1 MKKTA
6 LITHVNT
13 GIGLLTAMDLA
24 RAGVT
29 VCMACNNSE
38 QAEASR
44 NKILQV
50 VPTAKIE
57 LYTLDLSSFTSIRQM
72 VKEFSAKHQYL
83 DVLIN
88 NTDTGCIQQE
98 VTQEG
103 FEPQFGIHY
112 LGPFLLTHLL
122 LPLLEATVALKGE
135 ARILHAASM
144 THLVGKLNENS
155 FSGQLPYRPVAA
167 YAQSKLA
174 SLMFN
179 FTLARRLP
187 AGITTHAFHLD
198 GGDACIWR
206 KLPRLV
212 YAFLRLFLTGTER
225 VGILAVDLALGSSYK
240 GATGG
245 YHSVQWPKAISRLA
259 RDQQKQ
265 DWLYQKSCELT
276 GVTALG

>member
-6 LITHVNT
+6 LITDVNT

-29 VCMACNNSE
+29 VCMACGDRT
-38 QAEASR
+38 QGQASR
-44 NKILQV
+44 DKILQV
-50 VPTAKIE
+50 VPTATIE
-57 LYTLDLSSFTSIRQM
+57 IYDLDLSSFASIRRM
-72 VKEFSAKHQYL
+72 VSEFKAKHQYL

-88 NTDTGCIQQE
+88 NTDTGSMQQE
-98 VTQEG
+98 LTQEG

-122 LPLLEATVALKGE
+122 LPVLEATVAVKGE
-135 ARILHAASM
+135 ARILHAASI
-144 THLVGKLNENS
+144 THLVGKLNEHS

-212 YAFLRLFLTGTER
+212 YAFLRL
-225 VGILAVDLALGSSYK
+225 
-240 GATGG
+240 
-245 YHSVQWPKAISRLA
+245 
-259 RDQQKQ
+259 
-265 DWLYQKSCELT
+265 
-276 GVTALG
+276 